1 MLCTKCG
8 NYLIVDAFDYSAIDA
23 SGVKRSGTLMAASA
37 REARD
42 QLRARALTPLDL
54 NPSRKKTVKT
64 GDVSNETK
72 FGSGK
77 IKHADLTRATRQLAV
92 LIDAATPVED
102 ALRVTAMQFEK
113 SSMKG
118 VLLSIR
124 AQVVEGATLSQ
135 ALRSQP
141 QAFSGLYAA
150 MVASGEASDLPKVL
164 LRLADDLEAAQAIR
178 RKIAGA
184 TAYPLVLS
192 AVALIVIV
200 VLMVLVVPK
209 VIEQFDTFGE
219 RLPPL
224 TEATIALSNFLKAY
238 GLILLGAITALIIG
252 FRYALKNKTILR
264 RWDGFKLRLPLV
276 GRLTRDVNAARFSRT
291 MAGLISAGMP
301 ALAAMNTAQHTLKNT
316 VMRESISGAVER
328 VRSGA
333 PMSAALKETD
343 VFPPLVTQMVIGGEV
358 SGDMGKMFAKSAD
371 YLEDEFNAQTT
382 VFLTLLEPAII
393 ILLAAVVL
401 LVVAAIFLPILQL
414 NTLAY

>member
-1 MLCTKCG
+1 M
-8 NYLIVDAFDYSAIDA
+8 DAFDYSAIDA
-23 SGVKRSGTLMAASA
+23 GGVKRSGTLMAGSA

-42 QLRARALTPLDL
+42 VLRARALTPLDL
-54 NPSRKKTVKT
+54 NRSRKKAIKS
-64 GDVSNETK
+64 GEMSSSNS

-77 IKHADLTRATRQLAV
+77 IKHGELTRATRQLAI
-92 LIDAATPVED
+92 LIDVATPVED

-113 SSMKG
+113 SPMKG

-124 AQVVEGATLSQ
+124 SQVVEGATLSQ

-141 QAFSGLYAA
+141 QAFSDLYTA
-150 MVASGEASDLPKVL
+150 MVASGETSGQLPKVL

-184 TAYPLVLS
+184 TAYPIVLS

-200 VLMVLVVPK
+200 VLMIFVVPK
-209 VIEQFDTFGE
+209 VVEQFDTFGQD
-219 RLPPL
+219 LPPL
-224 TEATIALSNFLKAY
+224 TRATIWLSEFLQAY
-238 GLILLGAITALIIG
+238 GLILLGGLIALIFA
-252 FRYALKNKTILR
+252 FRYALRHKKIR
-264 RWDGFKLRLPLV
+264 KRWDGIKLRLPLI
-276 GRLTRDVNAARFSRT
+276 GRLSRDVNAARFSRT
-291 MAGLISAGMP
+291 MAGLVSAGTP
-301 ALAAMNTAQHTLKNT
+301 ALAAMETAQHTLHNI
-316 VMRESISGAVER
+316 VMRDSIGGAVER

-333 PMSAALKETD
+333 PMSAALKETG
-343 VFPPLVTQMVIGGEV
+343 VFPPLVTQMVMGGEV
-358 SGDMGKMFAKSAD
+358 SGDMGQMFAKSAD

-393 ILLAAVVL
+393 ILLAGVVL

>member
-1 MLCTKCG
+1 M
-8 NYLIVDAFDYSAIDA
+8 DAFDYSALDA
-23 SGVKRSGTLMAASA
+23 SGVKRSGTLMAGSA

-42 QLRARALTPLDL
+42 LLRGRSLTPLDL
-54 NPSRKKTVKT
+54 NRSRKKASKT
-64 GDVSNETK
+64 GEISNSQS
-72 FGSGK
+72 FGSGR
-77 IKHADLTRATRQLAV
+77 IKHAELTRATRQLAI

-102 ALRVTAMQFEK
+102 ALRVTALQFEK
-113 SSMKG
+113 SAMKG

-135 ALRSQP
+135 AMRSQP
-141 QAFSGLYAA
+141 QAFSDLYTA
-150 MVASGEASDLPKVL
+150 MVTSGEASGQLPEVL
-164 LRLADDLEAAQAIR
+164 LRLADDLESAQAIR

-184 TAYPLVLS
+184 TAYPMVLM

-200 VLMVLVVPK
+200 VLMIFVVPK
-209 VIEQFDTFGE
+209 VVEQFDTFGQE
-219 RLPPL
+219 LPPL
-224 TEATIALSNFLKAY
+224 TRATIGISEFLQAY
-238 GLILLGAITALIIG
+238 GVFILGFLVLGVVAL
-252 FRYALKNKTILR
+252 RYALKNKSIRR
-264 RWDGFKLRLPLV
+264 RWDGFKLRLPLL
-276 GRLTRDVNAARFSRT
+276 GRLNRDVNAARFSRT
-291 MAGLISAGMP
+291 MAGLVSAGTP
-301 ALAAMNTAQHTLKNT
+301 ALAAMETSQHTLKNV

-333 PMSAALKETD
+333 AMSAALKETN
-343 VFPPLVTQMVIGGEV
+343 VFPPLVTQMVMGGEA

-393 ILLAAVVL
+393 ILLAGIVL

>member
-1 MLCTKCG
+1 M
-8 NYLIVDAFDYSAIDA
+8 DAFDYSAIDA
-23 SGVKRSGTLMAASA
+23 GGVKRSGTLMAGSA

-42 QLRARALTPLDL
+42 LLRARALTPLDL
-54 NPSRKKTVKT
+54 NRSRKKAIKA
-64 GDVSNETK
+64 GEISNTNS

-77 IKHADLTRATRQLAV
+77 IKHAELTRATRQLAI

-102 ALRVTAMQFEK
+102 ALRVTALQFEK
-113 SSMKG
+113 SPMKG

-124 AQVVEGATLSQ
+124 SQVVEGATLSQ

-141 QAFSGLYAA
+141 QAFSDLYTA
-150 MVASGEASDLPKVL
+150 MVASGETSGRLPEVL

-184 TAYPLVLS
+184 TAYPMVLS

-200 VLMVLVVPK
+200 VLMVFVVPK
-209 VIEQFDTFGE
+209 VVEQFDTFGQE
-219 RLPPL
+219 LPPL
-224 TEATIALSNFLKAY
+224 TRATIWLSEFLQNY
-238 GLILLGAITALIIG
+238 GLILLALCIIIPIA
-252 FRYALKNKTILR
+252 FRYALKNKAIRR
-264 RWDGFKLRLPLV
+264 RWDGFKLRLPLI
-276 GRLTRDVNAARFSRT
+276 GRLNRDVNAARFSRT
-291 MAGLISAGMP
+291 MAGLVSAGTP
-301 ALAAMNTAQHTLKNT
+301 ALAAMDTAQHTLRNS
-316 VMRESISGAVER
+316 VMRDAIGGAVER

-333 PMSAALKETD
+333 PMSAALKETG
-343 VFPPLVTQMVIGGEV
+343 VFPPLVTQMVMGGEA
-358 SGDMGKMFAKSAD
+358 SGDMGQMFAKSAD

-393 ILLAAVVL
+393 ILLAGVVL

>member
-1 MLCTKCG
+1 M
-8 NYLIVDAFDYSAIDA
+8 DAFDYSAIDTG
-23 SGVKRSGTLMAASA
+23 GVKRSGTLMAGSA

-42 QLRARALTPLDL
+42 LLRARALTPLDL
-54 NPSRKKTVKT
+54 NRSRKKAIKT
-64 GDVSNETK
+64 GEIANANS

-77 IKHADLTRATRQLAV
+77 IKHKDLTRATRQLAI

-113 SSMKG
+113 SPMKN

-124 AQVVEGATLSQ
+124 SQVVEGATLSQ

-141 QAFSGLYAA
+141 QAFSDLYTA
-150 MVASGEASDLPKVL
+150 MVASGETSGQLPAVL

-184 TAYPLVLS
+184 TAYPMVLS

-200 VLMVLVVPK
+200 VLMIFVVPK
-209 VIEQFDTFGE
+209 VVEQFDTFGQE
-219 RLPPL
+219 LPPL
-224 TEATIALSNFLKAY
+224 TRATIWLSEFLQSNGLLLL
-238 GLILLGAITALIIG
+238 GLIAAAIIAG
-252 FRYALKNKTILR
+252 RYMLKNKTIRR
-264 RWDGFKLRLPLV
+264 RWDGLKLRLPLI
-276 GRLTRDVNAARFSRT
+276 GNLNRDVNAARFSRT
-291 MAGLISAGMP
+291 MAGLVSAGTP
-301 ALAAMNTAQHTLKNT
+301 ALTAMDTAQHTLKNT
-316 VMRESISGAVER
+316 VMRDAISGAVER

-333 PMSAALKETD
+333 PMSAALKETQ
-343 VFPPLVTQMVIGGEV
+343 VFPPLVTQMVMGGEA
-358 SGDMGKMFAKSAD
+358 SGDMGQMFAKSAD
-371 YLEDEFNAQTT
+371 YLEDEFDAQTT

-393 ILLAAVVL
+393 ILLAGVVL

>member
-1 MLCTKCG
+1 M
-8 NYLIVDAFDYSAIDA
+8 DAFDYNALDA
-23 SGVKRSGTLMAASA
+23 GGVKRSGTLMAGSA

-42 QLRARALTPLDL
+42 LLRARSLTPLDL
-54 NPSRKKTVKT
+54 NRSRKKGIKS
-64 GDVSNETK
+64 GEISGSNS

-77 IKHADLTRATRQLAV
+77 IKHAELTRATRQLAI

-113 SSMKG
+113 SAMKG

-141 QAFSGLYAA
+141 QAFSDLYVA
-150 MVASGEASDLPKVL
+150 MVASGETSGRLPEVL

-184 TAYPLVLS
+184 TAYPAVLT

-200 VLMVLVVPK
+200 VLMIFVVPK
-209 VIEQFDTFGE
+209 VVEQFDTFGQQ
-219 RLPPL
+219 LPPL
-224 TEATIALSNFLKAY
+224 TRGTIWLSEFLQKF
-238 GLILLGAITALIIG
+238 GLVLLAIFVVAIIA
-252 FRYALKNKTILR
+252 FRFSFKNKTIRR
-264 RWDGFKLRLPLV
+264 RWDGFKLRLPLI
-276 GRLTRDVNAARFSRT
+276 GRLNRDVNAARFSRT
-291 MAGLISAGMP
+291 MAGLVSAGTP
-301 ALAAMNTAQHTLKNT
+301 ALAAMDTAQHTLRNS
-316 VMRESISGAVER
+316 VMRDAIGGAVER

-333 PMSAALKETD
+333 PMSAALKETG
-343 VFPPLVTQMVIGGEV
+343 VFPPLVTQMVMGGEA
-358 SGDMGKMFAKSAD
+358 SGDMGQMFSKSAD

-393 ILLAAVVL
+393 ILLAGVVL

>member
-1 MLCTKCG
+1 M
-8 NYLIVDAFDYSAIDA
+8 DAFEYSAIDA
-23 SGVKRSGTLMAASA
+23 GGAKRSGTLMAGSA

-42 QLRARALTPLDL
+42 LLRARALTPLDL
-54 NPSRKKTVKT
+54 NPSRKKKATSGAVEAA
-64 GDVSNETK
+64 GK

-77 IKHADLTRATRQLAV
+77 IKHKDLTRATRQLAI
-92 LIDAATPVED
+92 LIDASTPVED

-113 SSMKG
+113 SPMKG

-124 AQVVEGATLSQ
+124 SQVVEGSTLSQ

-141 QAFSGLYAA
+141 QAFSDLYTA
-150 MVASGEASDLPKVL
+150 MVASGETSSRLPEVL

-192 AVALIVIV
+192 AVALIVVV
-200 VLMVLVVPK
+200 VLMIFVVPK
-209 VIEQFDTFGE
+209 VVEQFDTFGQS
-219 RLPPL
+219 LPPL
-224 TEATIALSNFLKAY
+224 TIATIWLSEFLQRY
-238 GLILLGAITALIIG
+238 GLLLCGLIIAG
-252 FRYALKNKTILR
+252 SVGVRFGLKTPFLRR
-264 RWDGFKLRLPLV
+264 RWDALKLRLPLT
-276 GRLTRDVNAARFSRT
+276 GRLHRDVNAARFSRT
-291 MAGLISAGMP
+291 MAGLISSGTP
-301 ALAAMNTAQHTLKNT
+301 ALAAMETAQHTLRNT
-316 VMRESISGAVER
+316 VMRDAMGAAVER

-333 PMSAALKETD
+333 PMSAALKETG

-358 SGDMGKMFAKSAD
+358 SGDTGTMFAKSAD

-393 ILLAAVVL
+393 IMLAGVVL